1 MENESKIKA
10 LIHLLEDPDSRIYDS
25 ISHNLMELG
34 PDIIPELEEAWEQ
47 STDPLKQHRIENLIQ
62 EIQSLTVLKS
72 MGAWIKD
79 SQSLVKGAYLVAKYQ
94 YPDLNF
100 QDLDKKIA
108 NISKDAWLELNKNL
122 TALEN
127 TRVLNL
133 ILYKNLKFGGNVT
146 NFYAPQNNFINLVLE
161 TKKGNPISLGILYS
175 IIANRLGLPVYGI
188 NLPKNFLLAY
198 IDPYSS
204 ESSTPYTEEQVLFY
218 INPFRK
224 GAVLNKSDIENFLR
238 TQKTEIKESYFVP
251 NSNQDIIKNLII
263 NIIGSYQKLGY
274 EDKVKRYQA
283 LLDIFNSN
291 SGL

>member
-1 MENESKIKA
+1 MNS
-10 LIHLLEDPDSRIYDS
+10 
-25 ISHNLMELG
+25 
-34 PDIIPELEEAWEQ
+34 W
-47 STDPLKQHRIENLIQ
+47 IE
-62 EIQSLTVLKS
+62 
-72 MGAWIKD
+72 D
-79 SQSLVKGAYLVAKYQ
+79 SQSLVKGAFLVAKYQ

-127 TRVLNL
+127 TRVLNT
-133 ILYKNLKFGGNVT
+133 IFFKNLKFGGNVT
-146 NFYAPQNNFINLVLE
+146 NFYAPQNNFLNLVLE

-198 IDPYSS
+198 IDPYAS
-204 ESSTPYTEEQVLFY
+204 EGMAPYTEDQVLFY

-251 NSNQDIIKNLII
+251 NSNQEIIKNLIK
-263 NIIGSYQKLGY
+263 NIVGSYQSLGY

-283 LLDIFNSN
+283 LLDIFV
-291 SGL
+291 L

>member
-1 MENESKIKA
+1 MENDNKIKA

-25 ISHNLMELG
+25 ISQNLMELG

-47 STDPLKQHRIENLIQ
+47 STDTLKQRRLENLIQ

-72 MGAWIKD
+72 MNSWIKD

-127 TRVLNL
+127 TRVLNT
-133 ILYKNLKFGGNVT
+133 IFFKNLKFGGNVT
-146 NFYAPQNNFINLVLE
+146 NFYAPQNNFLNLVLE

-175 IIANRLGLPVYGI
+175 IIANRLGLPVHGI

-198 IDPYSS
+198 IDPYAS
-204 ESSTPYTEEQVLFY
+204 EGLAPYTEDQVLFY

-238 TQKTEIKESYFVP
+238 TQKTEIKESFFVP
-251 NSNQDIIKNLII
+251 NTNQEIIKNLIK
-263 NIIGSYQKLGY
+263 NIISSYQNLGY

-283 LLDIFNSN
+283 LLDVFN
-291 SGL
+291 L

>member
-1 MENESKIKA
+1 MENDSKIKA

-25 ISHNLMELG
+25 ISHNLMDLG

-47 STDPLKQHRIENLIQ
+47 STDTLKQRRLENLIQ

-72 MGAWIKD
+72 MNSWIED
-79 SQSLVKGAYLVAKYQ
+79 SQSLVKGAFLVAKYQ

-127 TRVLNL
+127 TRVLNT
-133 ILYKNLKFGGNVT
+133 IFFKNLKFGGNVT
-146 NFYAPQNNFINLVLE
+146 NFYAPQNNFLNLVLE

-198 IDPYSS
+198 IDPYAS
-204 ESSTPYTEEQVLFY
+204 EGMAPYTEDQVLFY

-251 NSNQDIIKNLII
+251 NSNQEIIKNLIK
-263 NIIGSYQKLGY
+263 NIVGSYQSLGY

-283 LLDIFNSN
+283 LLDIFV
-291 SGL
+291 L

>member
-1 MENESKIKA
+1 MENEGKIKA

-34 PDIIPELEEAWEQ
+34 PDVIPELEEAWEQ

-72 MGAWIKD
+72 METWRKD
-79 SQSLVKGAYLVAKYQ
+79 SQGLLKGAYLVAKYQ

-198 IDPYSS
+198 IDPYAS
-204 ESSTPYTEEQVLFY
+204 EGLAPYTEDQVLFY

-238 TQKTEIKESYFVP
+238 AQKTEIKESYFVP
-251 NSNQDIIKNLII
+251 NSNQDIIKNLIK

-274 EDKVKRYQA
+274 EDKVKRFQV
-283 LLDIFNSN
+283 LLDVFNSN
-291 SGL
+291 SRL

>member
-1 MENESKIKA
+1 MENDNKIKA
-10 LIHLLEDPDSRIYDS
+10 LIHLLEDPDTRIFDS
-25 ISHNLMELG
+25 ISQNLMELG

-47 STDPLKQHRIENLIQ
+47 SSDPLKQYRLENLIQ
-62 EIQSLTVLKS
+62 EIQSLSVLKS
-72 MGAWIKD
+72 MNAWIED
-79 SQSLVKGAYLVAKYQ
+79 SRSLVKGAYLVAKYQ
-94 YPDLNF
+94 YPDLDF
-100 QDLDKKIA
+100 QELDKKIA

-133 ILYKNLKFGGNVT
+133 IVYKNLKFGGNVT

-161 TKKGNPISLGILYS
+161 TKKGNPISLGILYI

-198 IDPYSS
+198 IDPYAS
-204 ESSTPYTEEQVLFY
+204 ESPAPYTEDQVLFY

-251 NSNQDIIKNLII
+251 NSNQDIIKNLIK
-263 NIIGSYQKLGY
+263 NIIGSYQNLGY
-274 EDKVKRYQA
+274 EDKVKRYQV
-283 LLDIFNSN
+283 LLDIF
-291 SGL
+291 